1 MNICETAHCE
11 VTHSAVLAVIRPVA
25 DNIDTKTAVENF
37 GSGLYSWKSIS

>member
-1 MNICETAHCE
+1 MNICE

-37 GSGLYSWKSIS
+37 VKGSRLYSWKSIS